1 MMTVLKKRSEEVKKK
16 KEQKQYKQFM
26 TDFCCQN
33 ASLSKALARH
43 DRRTIK
49 DDQAAEAQDKVRR
62 LPFFFYLEKV
72 VNLHNGSACLSLVFM
87 LFCP

>member
-1 MMTVLKKRSEEVKKK
+1 MMSVLKKRGDDVKKK
-16 KEQKQYKQFM
+16 KDLKQYKQFM

-49 DDQAAEAQDKVRR
+49 DDHASASQDKVR
-62 LPFFFYLEKV
+62 L
-72 VNLHNGSACLSLVFM
+72 NLST
-87 LFCP
+87 

>member
-49 DDQAAEAQDKVRR
+49 DDQAAEAQDKVRK
-62 LPFFFYLEKV
+62 LIKF
-72 VNLHNGSACLSLVFM
+72 ST
-87 LFCP
+87 

>member
-1 MMTVLKKRSEEVKKK
+1 MLDVEKKRSGESRLKKDN
-16 KEQKQYKQFM
+16 KQYKQFI

-49 DDQAAEAQDKVRR
+49 DDVASAAQDKVS
-62 LPFFFYLEKV
+62 V
-72 VNLHNGSACLSLVFM
+72 HS
-87 LFCP
+87 